1 MDTRQS
7 AYTAL
12 FDACVF
18 YPAPLRDLLVEL
30 ATTGLFRAKWTNE
43 IHEEWIQ
50 SLLIKRR
57 DLNAEKLYR
66 TRDNMNEAV
75 LDCLVNGYQNLVPA
89 LNLPDPN
96 DRHVLAAA
104 ILSRSDAIVTINLK
118 DFPLEELELYNI
130 EPIHPDEFMYNQFH
144 LNQSIVITAAYKCRQ
159 RLTNPAKTPEE
170 FLDSL
175 ARIGL
180 PKIVAELSQ
189 YAGVI

>member
-18 YPAPLRDLLVEL
+18 YPAPLRDFLVEL

-50 SLLIKRR
+50 SLLANRN
-57 DLNAEKLYR
+57 DLDADRLYR
-66 TRDNMNEAV
+66 TRDQMNDAV
-75 LDCLVNGYQNLVPA
+75 LDCLVSGYQKLVPA
-89 LNLPDPN
+89 LDLPDPN

-104 ILSRSDAIVTINLK
+104 ILSRSDAIVTNNLK
-118 DFPLEELELYNI
+118 DFPLEKLAPYNI

-144 LNQSIVITAAYKCRQ
+144 LNQSIVITAAYKCRH
-159 RLTNPAKTPEE
+159 RLTKPTKTPDE

-175 ARIGL
+175 ANIGL